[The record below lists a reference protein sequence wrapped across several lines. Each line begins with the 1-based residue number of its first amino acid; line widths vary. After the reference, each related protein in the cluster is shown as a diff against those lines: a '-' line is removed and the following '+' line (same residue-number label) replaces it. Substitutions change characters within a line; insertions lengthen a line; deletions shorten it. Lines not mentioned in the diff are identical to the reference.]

1 MKKTFC
7 TLTATGMLLFIS
19 GSVVAQQAAATAPAA
34 GAAPMLS
41 SEKIALIVLVVAA
54 AAILLVLATLLR
66 IIKLLSN
73 ELHKIYF
80 AERGIDIESVEKQI
94 AGTQKTGWQKL
105 MDALTDAVPV
115 EREKDVML
123 DHGYDGIKELDNSLP
138 PWWVYMFYIT
148 IFFSVVYLL
157 HYHILGTGK
166 LSAAE
171 YQAEMED
178 ARIAKIAQEQALAAK
193 GMGFDMAKLAPLTD
207 AASLESGKN
216 IFVTNCASCHGN
228 KGEGGVGPNLTDKF
242 WIHGGDFKSIFN
254 VITNGV
260 LDKGMIAWKAMLKP
274 QKIQEVASYI
284 ETLQGTS
291 PPNAKA
297 PQGTEFKPE
306 QTGAATGSANA
317 PADGAKTTAPKDSTA
332 TQTGGANK

>member
-1 MKKTFC
+1 
-7 TLTATGMLLFIS
+7 MLLFMS
-19 GSVVAQQAAATAPAA
+19 SSAVAQQAAATAPAA
-34 GAAPMLS
+34 GSAPMLS

-54 AAILLVLATLLR
+54 AAILLVLVTLLR

-73 ELHKIYF
+73 ELHKMYF
-80 AERGIDIESVEKQI
+80 AERGIDIETVEKQI
-94 AGTQKTGWQKL
+94 AATQKSGWQKL

-115 EREKDVML
+115 EREKDVLL
-123 DHGYDGIKELDNSLP
+123 DHNYDGIKELDNSLP
-138 PWWVYMFYIT
+138 PWWVYMFYLT
-148 IFFSVVYLL
+148 IFFAAVYLL
-157 HYHILGTGK
+157 HYHVLGTGK

-171 YQAEMED
+171 YQTEMEN
-178 ARIAKIAQEQALAAK
+178 ARIAKIAHEQALAAK

-242 WIHGGDFKSIFN
+242 WIHGGDFKSVFN
-254 VITNGV
+254 TINNGV

-284 ETLQGTS
+284 KTLQGTN
-291 PPNAKA
+291 PPNAKS
-297 PQGTEFKPE
+297 PQGTEYKPE
-306 QTGAATGSANA
+306 QTGTAATGSTNA
-317 PADGAKTTAPKDSTA
+317 PADSTKTTAPKDSTA
-332 TQTGGANK
+332 NQTGAKK